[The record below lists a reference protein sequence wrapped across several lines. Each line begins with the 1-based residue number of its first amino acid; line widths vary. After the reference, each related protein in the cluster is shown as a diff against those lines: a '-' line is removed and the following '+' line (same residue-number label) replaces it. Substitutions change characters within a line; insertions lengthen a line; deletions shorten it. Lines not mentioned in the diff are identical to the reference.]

1 MVVAA
6 AAFPGTM
13 ARAGVAEPAEPTA
26 SRERIVIHGVGDIL
40 LCHCF
45 HRAFVTEGYDHA
57 FSGMHGLFT
66 RDALTIGN
74 LECAPGN
81 GGRMLDDKPFAMRCD
96 TNGYPAMAAAGVD
109 VVSLANNHAGDA
121 GMGALLRGI
130 GDLDAAGITAVGAG
144 AHRAEATRPAMFL
157 RGGWSIAVVGFTAVG
172 GGQGW
177 PAGLPRDPGTA
188 WADPAVMA
196 RVVSTLDKAF
206 DVVIVTIHQGAGNF
220 GPTPTATELATG
232 HALIDAGADVVMAHH
247 HHRILPMEI
256 YRDRPIF
263 WGLGDF
269 IWSRFG
275 DYRDES
281 GVAEIVV
288 EEDGSITG
296 RLIPAFIVSHGH
308 PVLRGQ
314 PDPQVHW
321 QPPPV
326 H

>member
-1 MVVAA
+1 M
-6 AAFPGTM
+6 
-13 ARAGVAEPAEPTA
+13 
-26 SRERIVIHGVGDIL
+26 IHGVGDIL

-45 HRAFVTEGYDHA
+45 HRAFVSGGYELA

-66 RDALTIGN
+66 RDALTVGN

-96 TNGYPAMAAAGVD
+96 TGAYPVMASAGLD
-109 VVSLANNHAGDA
+109 VVSLANNHTGDA
-121 GMGALLRGI
+121 GMRALLRGMVE
-130 GDLDAAGITAVGAG
+130 LVDAGVTTVGAG
-144 AHRAEATRPAMFL
+144 SHRAEAIRPAVFV

-177 PAGLPRDPGTA
+177 GAGLPRDPGTA
-188 WADPAVMA
+188 WADPAVME
-196 RVVSTLDKAF
+196 RVVHSLDQVF
-206 DVVIVTIHQGAGNF
+206 DVVIVTIHQGAGNY
-220 GPTPTATELATG
+220 GPTPTAREVATG

-247 HHRILPMEI
+247 HHRVLPMEI

-263 WGLGDF
+263 WGLGNF
-269 IWSRFG
+269 VWSRYG
-275 DYRDES
+275 DHRDES
-281 GVAEIVV
+281 GIAEIVV

-296 RLIPAFIVSHGH
+296 RLIPASIVSHGH

-314 PDPQVHW
+314 PDPEMRW
-321 QPPPV
+321 QPPPF

>member
-1 MVVAA
+1 VLLGEIAIGGSPASATPEGADPAA
-6 AAFPGTM
+6 A
-13 ARAGVAEPAEPTA
+13 
-26 SRERIVIHGVGDIL
+26 RERIVIHGVGDIL

-45 HRAFVTEGYDHA
+45 HRAFVTEGYEHA
-57 FSGMHGLFT
+57 FSGMQGLFT
-66 RDALTIGN
+66 RDALTVGN

-96 TNGYPAMAAAGVD
+96 TGGYPAMAAAGMD

-121 GMGALLRGI
+121 GMRALLRGI
-130 GDLDAAGITAVGAG
+130 GDLRGAGITPVGAG
-144 AHRAEATRPAMFL
+144 AHRAEAIRPAVFL

-188 WADPAVMA
+188 WAEPAVME
-196 RVVSTLDKAF
+196 RVMRSLDESF
-206 DVVIVTIHQGAGNF
+206 DLVIVTIHQGAGNYS
-220 GPTPTATELATG
+220 PTPSPREVATG

-247 HHRILPMEI
+247 HHRVLPMVI
-256 YRDRPIF
+256 YPDRPIF

-269 IWSRFG
+269 VWSRFG
-275 DYRDES
+275 DHRDVS
-281 GVAEIVV
+281 AVAEVVV

-296 RLIPAFIVSHGH
+296 RLIPAYIVTHGH
-308 PVLRGQ
+308 PVLRGL
-314 PDPQVHW
+314 PDPAMRW
-321 QPPPV
+321 QPPPF